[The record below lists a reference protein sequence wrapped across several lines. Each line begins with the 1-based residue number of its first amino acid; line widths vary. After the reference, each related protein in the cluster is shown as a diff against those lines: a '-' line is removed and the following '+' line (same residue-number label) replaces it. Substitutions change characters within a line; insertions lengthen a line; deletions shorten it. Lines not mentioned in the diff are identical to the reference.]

1 MKKHSPSGPLAARW
15 RKRKHDALAQI
26 ASPENALPGSLSM
39 SATRCGNPN
48 CHCAQGEGHPAW
60 SLTFMSDGKKRVIRI
75 PHELVEEVRRRVAA
89 GRHLQDAVREVLT
102 ANAELLALQRSQ
114 SRKKT
119 PPTRQ

>member
-1 MKKHSPSGPLAARW
+1 MKNTPTGPTAARW
-15 RKRKHDALAQI
+15 RKRKHDALAAI
-26 ASPENALPGSLSM
+26 ASPESALPGSLSM

-75 PHELVEEVRRRVAA
+75 PHKLVEKVQRRVKA
-89 GRHLQDAVREVLT
+89 GRYLQDAVREVLT

-114 SRKKT
+114 FREKTQRARK
-119 PPTRQ
+119 